1 MSLLPITTNR
11 LLEQAETIL
20 VADAEHLLANLDRRL
35 DASDARLRTLSREVA
50 DIRRGIHSPPLRD

>member
-20 VADAEHLLANLDRRL
+20 VADAEQLLATLDRRL
-35 DASDARLRTLSREVA
+35 DASEARLSTLSQEVA